1 MAETRRELE
10 RLALERLGLA
20 ARVDA
25 AVPAAGSLLDQ
36 LARQGALAAHQV
48 AAVRAYLARNEV
60 TCPCGRVSL
69 APDGGASFA
78 CPACGAALA
87 RGTIG
92 DGPAAPPRSTAI
104 LGIGSRVGPLE
115 LREVLGRGA
124 SGTVYRAWHT
134 GFQRHSA
141 VKVLPRAAG
150 DEKKRKRFEREVEA
164 LARSDHPGIV
174 RVHATFEVG
183 SALACEMELVD
194 GATLESLVRRGGP
207 LPWRDAA
214 SLVARIADA
223 VAHAHE
229 AGVIHRDLKPLNV
242 LVRREDGAPLVADF
256 GLARLSDQA
265 SSLTRAGALLGTP
278 RYMAPEAFD
287 GVTTAPSC
295 DVYGLGAI
303 LYFALAGRGPFEG
316 INEDALVYAVTRGK
330 AEPTAAPGAPGD
342 LERVRARSM
351 APDPRVRYTS
361 AAEVARD
368 LRRVLAGEAPS
379 KTWSL
384 RPLVVLLVLALALAG
399 LAFGL
404 GGGRAETRPE
414 PPRTPVERAIETLR
428 AGGTGAAAAEAQ
440 RTLAGPQGLA
450 GLDAAVA
457 KSPDDRELRAL
468 RVATRRRAGVALD
481 VEDLGAAPAEDLDA
495 LASHALRHGLRG
507 GERVP
512 RLRELHARNPSLREV
527 ATLLG
532 EVACATGDPAYREDA
547 VRAFAASRPSE
558 TGQQQLA
565 RTLAEAD
572 TFAGFFTRAVKP
584 PELLSAENNLARD
597 LAVLANDR
605 PGVVPFVLAPVG
617 SAARAAL
624 ADRVL
629 SDPTRLELPRALLRI
644 LAVAREA
651 LPPGLAALYSTLR
664 DLDTAPVVPPLE
676 PAALARVG
684 LALAD
689 TDPLLAAT
697 SLELAAASL
706 IEPDRVEDV
715 EAIRSW
721 YAVALRALDEV
732 PKRGPTEFEEY
743 WQLVMLRRCAKTRA
757 LLEERLAA
765 RATDADS
772 ARAHVAEALRL
783 AREGLAATLRQG
795 GSTSERTFEAL
806 RIVRLSFRIGRV
818 GELEDVL
825 SLVPQAD
832 AFRAEARRLAGDPAG
847 ALTLARSAARSS
859 PCADS
864 FAALALSAADAG
876 ELAGARD
883 ALAKLVS
890 AERSDAATLDAFHAG
905 RVRDHI
911 ERKGERAR

>member
-1 MAETRRELE
+1 VAEARRELE
-10 RLALERLGLA
+10 LLALERLGLA
-20 ARVDA
+20 GR
-25 AVPAAGSLLDQ
+25 GS
-36 LARQGALAAHQV
+36 LAAHQV
-48 AAVRAYLARNEV
+48 AAVRAYMARNEV
-60 TCPCGRVSL
+60 VCRCGRVSL

-78 CPACGAALA
+78 CPGCGAALV
-87 RGTIG
+87 RGTLG
-92 DGPAAPPRSTAI
+92 DGPTPVKSPAGPPQA

-115 LREVLGRGA
+115 LRDVLGRGA
-124 SGTVYRAWHT
+124 SGTVYKAWHT
-134 GFQRHSA
+134 GFQRLSA

-164 LARSDHPGIV
+164 LGRIDHAGIV

-183 SALACEMELVD
+183 TALACEMELVE
-194 GATLESLVRRGGP
+194 GTTLEGLVRHGGP

-214 SLVARIADA
+214 ALVARIADA
-223 VAHAHE
+223 VAHAHA

-256 GLARLSDQA
+256 GLARLSDQT

-287 GVTTAPSC
+287 GATAESC

-303 LYFALAGRGPFEG
+303 LYFTLTGRGPFDGVNDE
-316 INEDALVYAVTRGK
+316 ALVYAVTRGAVK
-330 AEPTAAPGAPGD
+330 PTETPSA
-342 LERVRARSM
+342 LESVRARAM
-351 APDPRVRYTS
+351 APDPKQRYAS

-368 LRRVLAGEAPS
+368 LRLVLAGEAPS
-379 KTWSL
+379 KAWGL
-384 RPLVVLLVLALALAG
+384 RPLAVISVLALALAG
-399 LAFGL
+399 LALAL
-404 GGGRAETRPE
+404 GGGKVEIRPE
-414 PPRTPVERAIETLR
+414 VPRTPVQRAIDTL
-428 AGGTGAAAAEAQ
+428 GGGASGAAAAEAQ

-457 KSPDDRELRAL
+457 KAPDDRALRAL
-468 RVATRRRAGVALD
+468 RAATRRRVGVALD
-481 VEDLGAAPAEDLDA
+481 VEDLDAAPPEDLDA

-507 GERVP
+507 KEPVV
-512 RLRELHARNPSLREV
+512 RLRELQAKNPTLREV

-532 EVACATGDPAYREDA
+532 EVACATGDSAYRADA
-547 VRAFAASRPSE
+547 VRAFAAGRPSDSDE
-558 TGQQQLA
+558 GQQKLA
-565 RTLAEAD
+565 RVLSEAD
-572 TFAGFFTRAVKP
+572 VFAGVFKRAVKP
-584 PELLSAENNLARD
+584 TELVSAETSLARD
-597 LAVLANDR
+597 LGLLAAER
-605 PGVVPFVLAPVG
+605 PAVVPLVLAPVG

-629 SDPTRLELPRALLRI
+629 SDPTRLELPRALLRV

-664 DLDTAPVVPPLE
+664 DFDTAPAVPPLE
-676 PAALARVG
+676 PAALAGAG

-706 IEPDRVEDV
+706 IEPDHVEDV
-715 EAIRSW
+715 ETIRSW

-732 PKRGPTEFEEY
+732 PRRAPTEFEEY
-743 WQLVMLRRCAKTRA
+743 WQLVMVRRCAKTRA

-765 RATDADS
+765 RAPDAGS
-772 ARAHVAEALRL
+772 ARLHVAEALRL

-795 GSTSERTFEAL
+795 GNPSERTFEAL
-806 RIVRLSFRIGRV
+806 RVIRLSFRLGRV

-832 AFRAEARRLAGDPAG
+832 AFRAEARRLAGDAAG
-847 ALTLARSAARSS
+847 ALTLARTAATAA

-864 FAALALSAADAG
+864 FAALALAAADAG
-876 ELAGARD
+876 EGDTARD
-883 ALAKLVS
+883 ALTKLVS
-890 AERSDAATLDAFHAG
+890 AEASQPATLDAFHAA
-905 RVRDHI
+905 RVRDHVT
-911 ERKGERAR
+911 RKTESGPPR